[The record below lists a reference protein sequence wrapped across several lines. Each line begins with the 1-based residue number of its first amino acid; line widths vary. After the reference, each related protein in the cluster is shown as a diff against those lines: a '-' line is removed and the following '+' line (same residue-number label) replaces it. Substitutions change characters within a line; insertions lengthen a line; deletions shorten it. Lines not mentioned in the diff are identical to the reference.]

1 MQQGLMGVFGCRGW
15 SSERIAMIHLVDG
28 VFLPVAPVGLVLKFE
43 CRSELADSGG
53 HAALKDF
60 RLIAKYL

>member
-1 MQQGLMGVFGCRGW
+1 
-15 SSERIAMIHLVDG
+15 MIHLVDG